1 MLFNNFGYYIILLFF
16 ISFILDFII
25 GEFPIIIHPVV
36 YIGKVI
42 DFFTNLFI
50 NSKNRFSGVKLTFS
64 CIILVDFVFII
75 LYYIIFN
82 ILTYFDFIYY
92 DLVFILLISLLFA
105 NLYSVKLLINS
116 TYDIK
121 LKLMDDLDS
130 ARSAMSYLVSRNT
143 KELSVENI
151 ISASIETMTE
161 NITDSYVSSI
171 FYLFL
176 FGLFGLLFK
185 FSFFDLIMFSVSGSL
200 IFRIINTLD
209 AMVGYKNDKFRFI
222 GWFPAHLDDILNF
235 IPARFTGFIVVISS
249 FFIGLDYKN
258 SFFIFR
264 RDCLKTPSPNS
275 GFTMSAVA
283 GALNVQLE
291 KMNTYVLG
299 DKNKDL
305 DLNDIDLAI
314 KLTRVTILISTI
326 ILLFLFLIVD
336 CLI

>member
-1 MLFNNFGYYIILLFF
+1 MLFNNFEYYIIFLFF
-16 ISFILDFII
+16 ISFILDFLI
-25 GEFPIIIHPVV
+25 GEFPV
-36 YIGKVI
+36 YIGEVI

-50 NSKNRFSGVKLTFS
+50 GSCNRLSGVKLTFA
-64 CIILVDFVFII
+64 CILLVEFVFI
-75 LYYIIFN
+75 LFYFIIFK
-82 ILTYFDFIYY
+82 ILVYFNFIYT
-92 DLVFILLISLLFA
+92 DIVILVLFGLLLG
-105 NLYSVKLLINS
+105 NLYSVKLLISS

-130 ARSAMSYLVSRNT
+130 ARSAMSYLVSRDT
-143 KELSVENI
+143 GKLSVENI

-176 FGLFGLLFK
+176 FALFALFFR
-185 FSFFDLIMFSVSGSL
+185 FSFFDLILFSVSGSL
-200 IFRIINTLD
+200 FFRIINTLD
-209 AMVGYKNDKFRFI
+209 AMVGYENDKFRFI
-222 GWFPAHLDDILNF
+222 GWFPANLDDILNF
-235 IPARFTGFIVVISS
+235 IPARFTGLVVVISS
-249 FFIGLDYKN
+249 FFVGLDYKN
-258 SFFIFR
+258 SFFILR

-314 KLTRVTILISTI
+314 RLTRVTVLISTI
-326 ILLFLFLIVD
+326 ILLVLFLIVN
-336 CLI
+336 CLF